1 MLVRL
6 LAWPLICAV
15 TGTHAS
21 VTVPITFYTD
31 NHCTAPSTTAS
42 NTSLA
47 LGVCIVTPGMGSF
60 EQLPVSC
67 QSGSVQNY
75 VFADT
80 ACGQLDSFSYDRTG
94 DGHCY
99 AAFTGG
105 MAAMMLSCD
114 QTAPGQPTATTT
126 INVGPVATSPAQTSS
141 PSSSSSGSGTDPG
154 SGTTSSSSPPSNPS
168 SLSSG
173 WNSLDN
179 AARIGIIVSLAVGVP
194 PILLTLY
201 LIAMKKKQQQRRQQE
216 EGGMPH
222 GRPMQTNPNFHGG
235 ANEAYHPQKTGS
247 QVTPGML
254 FAMSSMNAYNNQQQ
268 QQNLQNQQI
277 QAAQQASYGG
287 YGA

>member
-1 MLVRL
+1 VSQSQL
-6 LAWPLICAV
+6 P
-15 TGTHAS
+15 
-21 VTVPITFYTD
+21 FYTD
-31 NHCTAPSTTAS
+31 HDCTAPSTTAS

-60 EQLPVSC
+60 EQLPVPC

-80 ACGQLDSFSYDRTG
+80 ACGQLDGGSYYRTG

-114 QTAPGQPTATTT
+114 QTAPGQPIATTT
-126 INVGPVATSPAQTSS
+126 IDVGPVATSPAQTSS
-141 PSSSSSGSGTDPG
+141 PSSSSSGSGTDTG
-154 SGTTSSSSPPSNPS
+154 SGTTSSSSPTSNPS

-173 WNSLDN
+173 WNSLDKGV
-179 AARIGIIVSLAVGVP
+179 RIGIIVSLAIGV
-194 PILLTLY
+194 LLTLY
-201 LIAMKKKQQQRRQQE
+201 LIAMKKQKRRQQE

-222 GRPMQTNPNFHGG
+222 GRPMQTNLDFHGG
-235 ANEAYHPQKTGS
+235 ANEAYHPQKTGR

-254 FAMSSMNAYNNQQQ
+254 FAMSSMNAYCNQQQ

-277 QAAQQASYGG
+277 QANQQASYGG